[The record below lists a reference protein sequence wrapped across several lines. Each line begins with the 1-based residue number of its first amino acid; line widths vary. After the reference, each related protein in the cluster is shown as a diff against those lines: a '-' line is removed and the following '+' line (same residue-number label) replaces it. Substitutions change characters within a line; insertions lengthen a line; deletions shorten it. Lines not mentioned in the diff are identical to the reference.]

1 MGGLQR
7 TWATGAR
14 EASDTQTMDVGCV
27 CFHGQNRMGQRH
39 PCFWAS
45 VRAQHIRLRCRMTPL
60 LIFSR
65 TSSSSGDSLSR
76 PALNPILS
84 STSARGQGARER
96 GGKAYARGKGAR
108 ERAGKACARR
118 QAHGGGGLRACAD
131 GNGGLRACTDGDGGS
146 RSWQLTVLRGRRL
159 AVVAARYVRG
169 QRHVADAQHRQ
180 GEAGSSG
187 GGSARRRGR
196 TEH

>member
-1 MGGLQR
+1 
-7 TWATGAR
+7 
-14 EASDTQTMDVGCV
+14 
-27 CFHGQNRMGQRH
+27 MGQRH
-39 PCFWAS
+39 PFFLSERRAPG
-45 VRAQHIRLRCRMTPL
+45 AQHIRLRCRMTPF

-65 TSSSSGDSLSR
+65 TSSSSSDSLSL

-84 STSARGQGARER
+84 SPSARGQGARER